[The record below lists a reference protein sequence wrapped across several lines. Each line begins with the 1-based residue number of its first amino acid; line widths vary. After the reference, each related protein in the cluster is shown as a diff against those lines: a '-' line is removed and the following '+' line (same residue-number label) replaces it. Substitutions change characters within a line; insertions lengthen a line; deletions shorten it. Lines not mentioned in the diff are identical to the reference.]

1 MKQELT
7 VCIDAD
13 VYEALRRVA
22 NDGKADKLVEA
33 LLRTYLMGDGYR
45 QLAEAVQ
52 RDEER
57 SIVEL
62 LAMPDAVEIDFEPA
76 RLEGELYR
84 KSELI

>member
-7 VCIDAD
+7 VRIDAE

-22 NDGKADKLVEA
+22 DDGKADKLVEA
-33 LLRTYLMGDGYR
+33 LLRAYLIGDGYR
-45 QLAEAVQ
+45 QLAETVQ

-62 LAMPDAVEIDFEPA
+62 LAMPNAVEIDFEPP